1 MLRAHDFASAA
12 FGTRDNK
19 HNLYTLRTPGV
30 HRRTAADQNVL
41 NSSNLTSHRCAA
53 ANPQDQMMTAIDP
66 IHAADAEREARKARL
81 FTRIN
86 KADAWFQVLGLS
98 WITPVLKAAA
108 GDNPQA
114 QMKEIWRLLA
124 VPLIAIAAFLMLW
137 GTLAPKVQTSLG
149 AVPGPGQVWEQALNL
164 HEDAQAKAASKAKF
178 DAQVAKLNE
187 RRLAQGKEPVQR
199 AYTGAPTYY
208 QQIWTSIQTV
218 FFGFLIATVV
228 AVPLGIAAGLSATA
242 NAALNPL
249 IQIFK
254 PVSPLAWLPIVTMIV
269 SALAASNDGL
279 LPKSFVISA
288 ITVTLCSLWPTL
300 INTALGVSS
309 IDKDLV
315 NVSKVLKMNTWTKIT
330 KLVLPSALPLIFTGL
345 RLSLGV
351 GWMVLIAAEM
361 LAQNPGLGKFVWD
374 EFQNGSSQSLAK
386 IMVAVLTIGIIG
398 FLLDRMM
405 YAIQSLFTFSNNR

>member
-1 MLRAHDFASAA
+1 
-12 FGTRDNK
+12 
-19 HNLYTLRTPGV
+19 
-30 HRRTAADQNVL
+30 
-41 NSSNLTSHRCAA
+41 
-53 ANPQDQMMTAIDP
+53 MTAVDP
-66 IHAADAEREARKARL
+66 NFTTDAAREARRAVW

-86 KADAWFQVLGLS
+86 KADKWFTVLGLS
-98 WITPVLKAAA
+98 WLTPMLKAAA
-108 GDNPQA
+108 GDNPSV
-114 QMKEIWRLLA
+114 QMGEIWRLLG
-124 VPLIAIAAFLMLW
+124 VPLLAIVGFLVLW
-137 GTLAPKVQTSLG
+137 GVLAPQVQTSLG
-149 AVPGPGQVWEQALNL
+149 AVPGPAQVWEQAVNL
-164 HEDAQAKAASKAKF
+164 HEDAVRKGDARAKF
-178 DAQVAKLNE
+178 QAQVAALNE
-187 RRLAQGKEPVQR
+187 RRAENGQEPVTR
-199 AYTGAPTYY
+199 AYTGAPSYY
-208 QQIWTSIQTV
+208 QQIWTSIATV
-218 FFGFLIATVV
+218 FFGFLIATAV
-228 AVPLGIAAGLSATA
+228 AVPLGIAAGLSQTA

-269 SALAASNDGL
+269 SAVYATNDGL
-279 LPKSFVISA
+279 FAKSFLISA

-300 INTALGVSS
+300 INTALGVAS

-315 NVSKVLKMNTWTKIT
+315 NVSKVLKMGTWTKIT

-398 FLLDRMM
+398 FLLDRLMF
-405 YAIQSLFTFSNNR
+405 AIQSLFTFTNHR